1 MNEKETARDIID
13 AYRKRQKWLQISP
26 LIIFAAVLLLA
37 IGVGLIFNYLRDAD
51 VPLLPEPEVDTPAP
65 TETLDTEPTSTAT
78 LSPTQAMELL
88 YTEIPFIPE
97 ETPTPE
103 ETLYIVREGDTL
115 DSISRQFNLSI
126 QEIIDR
132 NPDLDPDLINVG
144 QQIVI
149 PATSDQEGIATPL
162 PEDYQGIVEY
172 RVVSG
177 DTLFGIAT
185 RYNTTVDAIVQL
197 NQLAN
202 PDDLMVGDIL
212 RIPVG
217 DYTPEAPEPEPTSEV
232 TQSEG

>member
-1 MNEKETARDIID
+1 MNDKETARDIID
-13 AYRKRQKWLQISP
+13 TYRKRQKWLQISP
-26 LIIFAAVLLLA
+26 LVIFAAVLLVV
-37 IGVGLIFNYLRDAD
+37 IGVGLVFNYLRDAD
-51 VPLLPEPEVDTPAP
+51 VPLMPEAEVDTPAP
-65 TETLDTEPTSTAT
+65 TETLVPESTHTAT

-88 YTEIPFIPE
+88 YTEIPFVPE

-103 ETLYIVREGDTL
+103 ETVYIVREGDTL
-115 DSISRQFNLSI
+115 DSISRQFNLTI

-149 PATSDQEGIATPL
+149 PSTSEQISIATPL
-162 PEDYQGIVEY
+162 PGDSQGIVEY
-172 RVVSG
+172 QVVSG

-185 RYNTTVDAIVQL
+185 RYNTSVDAIVQL

-217 DYTPEAPEPEPTSEV
+217 NYTPEAPEPTSEA
-232 TQSEG
+232 TQSES

>member
-1 MNEKETARDIID
+1 MNDKETARDIID
-13 AYRKRQKWLQISP
+13 TYRKRQKWLQISP
-26 LIIFAAVLLLA
+26 LIIFAAVLLVV
-37 IGVGLIFNYLRDAD
+37 IGVGLVFNYLRDAD
-51 VPLLPEPEVDTPAP
+51 VPLMPEAEVDTPAP
-65 TETLDTEPTSTAT
+65 TETLVPESTHTAT

-88 YTEIPFIPE
+88 YTEIPFVPE

-103 ETLYIVREGDTL
+103 ETVYIVREGDTL

-149 PATSDQEGIATPL
+149 PSTSEQIAIATPL
-162 PEDYQGIVEY
+162 PGDTQGIVEY
-172 RVVSG
+172 QVVSG

-185 RYNTTVDAIVQL
+185 RYNTSVDAIVQL

-217 DYTPEAPEPEPTSEV
+217 NYTPEAPEPTSEA
-232 TQSEG
+232 TQSES

>member
-1 MNEKETARDIID
+1 MNDKETARDIID
-13 AYRKRQKWLQISP
+13 TYRKRQKWLQISP
-26 LIIFAAVLLLA
+26 LIIFAAVLLVV
-37 IGVGLIFNYLRDAD
+37 IGVGLVFNYLRDAD
-51 VPLLPEPEVDTPAP
+51 VPLMPEAEVDTPAP
-65 TETLDTEPTSTAT
+65 TETLVPESTHTAT

-88 YTEIPFIPE
+88 YTEIPFVLE

-103 ETLYIVREGDTL
+103 ETVYIVREGDTL

-149 PATSDQEGIATPL
+149 PSTSEQIAIATPL
-162 PEDYQGIVEY
+162 PGDTQGIVEY
-172 RVVSG
+172 QVVSG

-185 RYNTTVDAIVQL
+185 RYNTSVDAIVQL

-217 DYTPEAPEPEPTSEV
+217 NFTPEAPEPTSEA

>member
-1 MNEKETARDIID
+1 MNDKETARDIID
-13 AYRKRQKWLQISP
+13 TYRKRQKWLQISP
-26 LIIFAAVLLLA
+26 LIIFAAVLLVV
-37 IGVGLIFNYLRDAD
+37 IGVGLVFNYLRDAD
-51 VPLLPEPEVDTPAP
+51 VPLMPEAEVDTPAP
-65 TETLDTEPTSTAT
+65 TETLVPESTHTAT

-88 YTEIPFIPE
+88 YTEIPFVPE

-103 ETLYIVREGDTL
+103 ETVYIVREGDTL

-149 PATSDQEGIATPL
+149 PSTSEQISIATPL
-162 PEDYQGIVEY
+162 PGVTQGIVEY
-172 RVVSG
+172 QVVSG

-185 RYNTTVDAIVQL
+185 RYNTSVDAIVQL

-217 DYTPEAPEPEPTSEV
+217 NFTPEAPEPTSEA

>member
-26 LIIFAAVLLLA
+26 LIIFAAVLLLV

-51 VPLLPEPEVDTPAP
+51 VPLLPEADTEIPSP
-65 TETLDTEPTSTAT
+65 TETFVPEPTHTAT

-88 YTEIPFIPE
+88 FTEIPFVPE

-103 ETLYIVREGDTL
+103 ETVYIVRDGDTL
-115 DSISRQFNLSI
+115 DSISRQFNLTI
-126 QEIIDR
+126 QEIIDS
-132 NPDLDPDLINVG
+132 NPDLNPDLINVG

-149 PATSDQEGIATPL
+149 PATSVQGEIATSL
-162 PEDYQGIVEY
+162 PDDFQGMVEY
-172 RVVSG
+172 QVVPG

-185 RYNTTVDAIVQL
+185 RYNTTVDAIVQA

-212 RIPVG
+212 KIPVG
-217 DYTPEAPEPEPTSEV
+217 NYTPEAPDPEPTP
-232 TQSEG
+232 